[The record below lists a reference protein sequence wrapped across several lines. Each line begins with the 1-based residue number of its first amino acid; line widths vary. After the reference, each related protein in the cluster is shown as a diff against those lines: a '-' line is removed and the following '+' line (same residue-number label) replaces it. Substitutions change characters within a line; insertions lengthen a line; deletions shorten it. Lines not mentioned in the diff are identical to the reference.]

1 MPDFNFDAP
10 KDMKNLFADTAKAA
24 EKFKE
29 TSEKAGVTPKFDFSN
44 VKLNGF
50 NDKFVDSL
58 EFNDSFYDI
67 TLIDEPDIPLKVP
80 VTDEPINPPSPNE
93 PEQVDLSDLFGQLKS
108 MMNHIRSNY
117 NTIVNT
123 IVSAAT
129 GNAAANGTG
138 NTAEP
143 DETEQAESTFT
154 NAQLQGRSRLAQ
166 KYVADTLADIKS
178 ELLAQGYNAAKL
190 DTAVAF
196 LTELYG
202 YRISNAIYE
211 GNGLTIKKN
220 DMKNYILNYFRTD
233 WYSQGNDDVHDLQVL
248 NTWKKG
254 RTRSQ
259 ESEKNSL
266 SDAKSLAK
274 TWVVIALLS
283 QLKLQL
289 KNLGLDA
296 DKVDSAYTQLVNDY
310 TSFIDGAREGS
321 SHYIS
326 GLSINYS
333 NKKYTVTYNESDI
346 ADRFKELYMT
356 HTTSSSN
363 NNSPRRSRGGS
374 GTGSGTRTG
383 NSTGRTRTGSS
394 TGRSGSSPTR
404 TRSSASGS
412 DNAPTRSS
420 SSRNSSSV
428 DRNEDVPTN
437 IRPRTNNDAD
447 DTNSADTNLTDLV
460 KEDIKFKNDSLTE
473 SKQNFEEFI

>member
-24 EKFKE
+24 KELKE

-67 TLIDEPDIPLKVP
+67 TLIDEPDISLKVP

-129 GNAAANGTG
+129 GNAATSGTG
-138 NTAEP
+138 NTSEP

-190 DTAVAF
+190 DKAVAF

-211 GNGLTIKKN
+211 GSGLTIKKN

-233 WYSQGNDDVHDLQVL
+233 WYSQGNDDVHDLQVID
-248 NTWKKG
+248 NTVNTSTQQGGMNVPFTSLTSAKKYASDLLS
-254 RTRSQ
+254 TDINLIKNAL
-259 ESEKNSL
+259 KNSL
-266 SDAKSLAK
+266 SDSDAVNTICNNMA
-274 TWVVIALLS
+274 AEYAEFLS
-283 QLKLQL
+283 NVKENMSSQIQGVKIEY
-289 KNLGLDA
+289 KNNGEYIVS
-296 DKVDSAYTQLVNDY
+296 VDFKELM
-310 TSFIDGAREGS
+310 
-321 SHYIS
+321 
-326 GLSINYS
+326 
-333 NKKYTVTYNESDI
+333 K
-346 ADRFKELYMT
+346 RFKALYMT
-356 HTTSSSN
+356 HATSSSNTTSSSRN
-363 NNSPRRSRGGS
+363 RGGS

-383 NSTGRTRTGSS
+383 K
-394 TGRSGSSPTR
+394 
-404 TRSSASGS
+404 
-412 DNAPTRSS
+412 
-420 SSRNSSSV
+420 
-428 DRNEDVPTN
+428 VPEEQEQAVLQAAEETL
-437 IRPRTNNDAD
+437 RQGQEVLQAEATMLQQEVQVAE
-447 DTNSADTNLTDLV
+447 TVLQ
-460 KEDIKFKNDSLTE
+460 LTE
-473 SKQNFEEFI
+473 TKTFRQT